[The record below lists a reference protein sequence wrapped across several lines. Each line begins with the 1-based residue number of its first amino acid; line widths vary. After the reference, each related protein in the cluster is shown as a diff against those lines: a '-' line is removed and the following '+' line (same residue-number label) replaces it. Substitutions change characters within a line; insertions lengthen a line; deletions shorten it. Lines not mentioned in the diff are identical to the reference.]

1 MELLTKIRTLGP
13 SFNIRD
19 LSMDSRNKIISMG
32 KEYTNFSRY
41 ISAAFLK
48 GTTGSIMTSQKPLVD
63 PQKYYHD
70 RKEFKSLIGDFNYVD
85 LLTGLAISSYAWEF
99 DSSSIPYILNSLV
112 IVGPISHYDVNT
124 HEKRLSSKNKN
135 RDTNDLP
142 FYGVFYGACVHW
154 VMNGL
159 LPMIKE
165 ISMKAV

>member
-1 MELLTKIRTLGP
+1 MELLTKIRTLDP

-48 GTTGSIMTSQKPLVD
+48 GATGSIMTSQKPLVD

-70 RKEFKSLIGDFNYVD
+70 RKEFESLIGDFNYVD

-99 DSSSIPYILNSLV
+99 DSS
-112 IVGPISHYDVNT
+112 
-124 HEKRLSSKNKN
+124 
-135 RDTNDLP
+135 
-142 FYGVFYGACVHW
+142 
-154 VMNGL
+154 
-159 LPMIKE
+159 
-165 ISMKAV
+165 